1 MKRLLNQETF
11 CCLPVFAPK
20 KRLAN
25 WVFFFLF
32 LGFSSFSF
40 ASPAAFSRSLT
51 GKVTNA
57 DGSPLS
63 GVTVTLKGTAV
74 AVSTDNAGEFTI
86 EVPDDQVHAVL
97 VFSSVG
103 YVSQE
108 ISADGKSVIPV
119 KMETDIRNLNDA
131 LCPTLNY
138 AGIGML
144 DSADR
149 AETAG
154 EHGRGRGVG

>member
-1 MKRLLNQETF
+1 MKRLLNQKTF
-11 CCLPVFAPK
+11 CCLPVFASK

-86 EVPDDQVHAVL
+86 EVPDEKEGE
-97 VFSSVG
+97 SN
-103 YVSQE
+103 
-108 ISADGKSVIPV
+108 VIDL
-119 KMETDIRNLNDA
+119 MDA
-131 LCPTLNY
+131 LKQSLGRKKPAKAKGRKRT
-138 AGIGML
+138 
-144 DSADR
+144 SAR
-149 AETAG
+149 S
-154 EHGRGRGVG
+154 GRKRKAA